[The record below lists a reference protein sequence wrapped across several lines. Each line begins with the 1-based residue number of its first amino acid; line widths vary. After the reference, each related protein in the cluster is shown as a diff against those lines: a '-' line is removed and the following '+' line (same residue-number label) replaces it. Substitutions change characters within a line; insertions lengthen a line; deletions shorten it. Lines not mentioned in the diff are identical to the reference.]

1 MNYKNH
7 WQQTKSSTIKMND
20 LREIFIKKILL
31 QKEHYLKFCE
41 ISQVKSYNKKEFIL
55 KENSICSFIGFVENG
70 TVRSYLLKEDKE
82 YNNDFYFNNSFISAY
97 RSFVT
102 QTPAYSNIQAM
113 SQTTIRY
120 INFEQLKKLE
130 NTSDA
135 WHKLGKYIAEQ
146 FFIRKCTR
154 ETSFLINSAKERYDL
169 LIESHPKIEQ
179 LIPQY
184 AIASYLR
191 IEPESL
197 SRIKALT
204 YIKK

>member
-1 MNYKNH
+1 MTYL
-7 WQQTKSSTIKMND
+7 Q
-20 LREIFIKKILL
+20 EIFIKKMSL

-41 ISQVKSYNKKEFIL
+41 ISQMKTYDKKEFIL
-55 KENSICSFIGFVENG
+55 KENGICSFVGFVEKG
-70 TVRSYLLKEDKE
+70 TVRSFIQKDDKE
-82 YNNDFYFNNSFISAY
+82 YNNDFYFNSSFISAY

-120 INFEQLKKLE
+120 ITFDQIKKLE
-130 NTSDA
+130 ETSDV
-135 WHKLGKYIAEQ
+135 WNKFGKYIAEQ
-146 FFIRKCTR
+146 FFIRKCSR
-154 ETSFLINSAKERYDL
+154 ETSFLIKSAKERYES
-169 LIESHPKIEQ
+169 LIKSHPQIEQ

>member
-1 MNYKNH
+1 M
-7 WQQTKSSTIKMND
+7 TD
-20 LREIFIKKILL
+20 LQEIFIKKMLL
-31 QKEHYLKFCE
+31 QQEHYLKFCE
-41 ISQVKSYNKKEFIL
+41 ISQVKSYHKQEFIL
-55 KENSICSFIGFVENG
+55 TENSICPFVGFVEKG
-70 TVRSYLLKEDKE
+70 VVRSFLRKDGKE

-120 INFEQLKKLE
+120 ITFEQIKELE
-130 NTSDA
+130 NISDT
-135 WHKLGKYIAEQ
+135 WNKFGKYIAEQ
-146 FFIRKCTR
+146 FFIRKCSR
-154 ETSFLINSAKERYDL
+154 ETSFLIKSAKERYDS
-169 LIESHPKIEQ
+169 LIKSNPKIEQ
-179 LIPQY
+179 LMPQY

-204 YIKK
+204 YVKK

>member
-1 MNYKNH
+1 M
-7 WQQTKSSTIKMND
+7 TD
-20 LREIFIKKILL
+20 LQDIFINKIFL
-31 QKEHYLKFCE
+31 QKEHYLKFYK
-41 ISQVKSYNKKEFIL
+41 ISKVKLYEKKEFIL
-55 KENSICSFIGFVENG
+55 KENQVCPFIGFVEEG
-70 TVRSYLLKEDKE
+70 TVRSFILKDGKE
-82 YNNDFYFNNSFISAY
+82 FNNDFYFNNSFISAY

-113 SQTTIRY
+113 SKATIRY
-120 INFEQLKKLE
+120 ITFEQLKNLE
-130 NTSDA
+130 KTSDI
-135 WHKLGKYIAEQ
+135 WNKLGKYIAEQ

-154 ETSFLINSAKERYDL
+154 ETSFLINSAKERYDS
-169 LIESHPKIEQ
+169 LIESQPKIEQ

-197 SRIKALT
+197 SRIKVLT

>member
-1 MNYKNH
+1 M
-7 WQQTKSSTIKMND
+7 TD
-20 LREIFIKKILL
+20 LQDIFIKKIFL
-31 QKEHYLKFCE
+31 QKEHYLKFFE
-41 ISQVKSYNKKEFIL
+41 ISQLRSYEKKEYIL
-55 KENSICSFIGFVENG
+55 KENSVCPFVGFVEEG
-70 TVRSYLLKEDKE
+70 IVRSFILKNGKE
-82 YNNDFYFNNSFISAY
+82 FNNDFYFNNSFISAY

-113 SQTTIRY
+113 SKTTIRY
-120 INFEQLKKLE
+120 ITFEQLKKLE
-130 NTSDA
+130 KNSDV
-135 WHKLGKYIAEQ
+135 WNKFGKYIAEQ

-154 ETSFLINSAKERYDL
+154 ETSFLINSAEERYNS
-169 LIESHPKIEQ
+169 LIESQPKIEQ